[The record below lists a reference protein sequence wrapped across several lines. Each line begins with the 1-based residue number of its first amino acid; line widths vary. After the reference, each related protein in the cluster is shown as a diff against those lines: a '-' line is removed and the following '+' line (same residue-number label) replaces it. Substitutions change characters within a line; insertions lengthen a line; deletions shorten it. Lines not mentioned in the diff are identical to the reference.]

1 MTEQPSQAKADEIQ
15 QWLHHHLFDQVPVA
29 ISVIDRDYNIVDAN
43 PRFEEV
49 YGSWRGRP
57 CYEIYKGRNEP
68 CHKCAAF
75 LTFQDGMTRIR
86 EEEGV
91 EAGGSRL
98 DYLVHM
104 VPIRG
109 PMGKIRF
116 IVEMSTDITEV
127 KRLEREKR
135 EAERLAAVGETVA
148 GIAHGIKNVLM
159 GLEGGM
165 YAVNSGI
172 EMGDD
177 ERIARGWMTLQENV
191 DRISK
196 FVKEFLD
203 FAKGRKTAVSLV
215 DPGRPAREVADLFRE
230 KAAQAGV
237 WLDLNLQPGLDPA
250 PLDEDGIHT
259 SLANLVSNAIDA
271 CLVAEKP
278 RDFMV
283 TLSLKEEDGVLVYE
297 VSDNGRGMDY
307 EISRKVFSKFFT
319 TKGSDRGTGLGLL
332 TTKRII
338 HQHGGRISFTSEEG
352 VGSVFRIELPRDS
365 LPTPDADAQPAS
377 AGAAPEAKE
386 AESSG
391 TKEAESTGAK
401 EAESPGPETH
411 ENPAPGRG
419 TSPGPANKTEE

>member
-1 MTEQPSQAKADEIQ
+1 MTEEQAAAGADEIQ

-29 ISVIDRDYNIVDAN
+29 ISVIDSEYNIVDAN

-49 YGSWRGRP
+49 YGPWRGRP

-75 LTFQDGMTRIR
+75 LTFKDGITRIR

-91 EAGGSRL
+91 EAGGSQM

-109 PMGKIRF
+109 PLGRIRF

-172 EMGDD
+172 QMGDD
-177 ERIARGWMTLQENV
+177 ARIARGWVTLEENV
-191 DRISK
+191 ERISQ

-203 FAKGRKTAVSLV
+203 FAKGRKTTVTIV
-215 DPGRPAREVADLFRE
+215 EPERPVREVADLFRE
-230 KAAQAGV
+230 RAAQAGIH
-237 WLDLNLQPGLDPA
+237 LDLNLQPGLEPA
-250 PLDEDGIHT
+250 ALDEDGIHT

-271 CLVAEKP
+271 CMVAEQP
-278 RDFMV
+278 RDFIV
-283 TLSLKEEDGVLVYE
+283 TLTLKEVDGVLIYE

-338 HQHGGRISFTSEEG
+338 HQHGGRISFKSEEG
-352 VGSVFRIELPRDS
+352 VGSVFRIELPRAS
-365 LPTPDADAQPAS
+365 LPTPEAEGAQTPAV
-377 AGAAPEAKE
+377 AGPEAGRAVEPEDASPPPPKPE
-386 AESSG
+386 EPAE
-391 TKEAESTGAK
+391 
-401 EAESPGPETH
+401 
-411 ENPAPGRG
+411 PAPGEAPCPPFRI
-419 TSPGPANKTEE
+419 AD